1 MAMLIIGIG
10 AVCGATL
17 LFVSLQLRSR
27 RTLRAGRL
35 RPVLAGSTAL
45 FAAAMLVVV
54 MVGGGQG
61 AGAIGVA
68 VPLGTAESFAV
79 LGGQSVTNTGP
90 TVVWGDVGVAPGAAI
105 TGFPPGIFLGTAH
118 SADAVAFQAQADV
131 VTAYNNAA
139 GQAPDALLPPDAGGL
154 TLVGGVY
161 NASSSLGL
169 TGTLTLDAQGD
180 PDTVWVFQVGST
192 LTTASGSSVSLIN
205 GAQAC
210 NVFWQIGSSATLGT
224 ASTFVGTV
232 LALTSITAT
241 TAATIDGRLLA
252 RNGSVTLDTNTL
264 TNSACLVVPPPTTST
279 TAVTTP
285 STVDT
290 GGSTTID
297 AGGTTTPGGGGT
309 TTPGAVPTTVG
320 PPITPPGG
328 GNLTIPPTLVTLPAT
343 GSETG
348 GTAIAA
354 TILVALGVGVLAVA
368 RRRVHHH

>member
-1 MAMLIIGIG
+1 MLIMGIG

-17 LFVSLQLRSR
+17 LLVSLQMRSR
-27 RTLRAGRL
+27 RTLRSGRL

-54 MVGGGQG
+54 MVAGGQP
-61 AGAIGVA
+61 AAAIAVV
-68 VPLGTAESFAV
+68 VPLGTAEPFAV

-90 TVVWGDVGVAPGAAI
+90 TVLWGDVGVAPGTSI
-105 TGFPPGIFLGTAH
+105 IGFPPGIFLGTEH
-118 SADAVAFQAQADV
+118 QTDAVAFDAQDDLT
-131 VTAYNNAA
+131 TAYDNAA
-139 GQAPDALLPPDAGGL
+139 GQTDAVTLLPPDAGLL
-154 TLVGGVY
+154 TLTGGIY

-180 PDTVWVFQVGST
+180 PNTVWIFQVGST
-192 LTTASGSSVSLIN
+192 LITAPSSLVSLVN
-205 GAQAC
+205 GAQPC

-241 TAATIDGRLLA
+241 TGATIDGRLLA
-252 RNGSVTLDTNTL
+252 RNGSVTLDTNII

-279 TAVTTP
+279 IAATTP

-320 PPITPPGG
+320 TPITPPGG

-354 TILVALGVGVLAVA
+354 TILVALGIGVLAVA
-368 RRRVHHH
+368 RRRVQHH